1 MSDDLL
7 RSAVLGLCLE
17 SPMGAVREAARICH
31 EHGIPV
37 LLNDSPFVPSLPA
50 DLVTNTDI
58 LLVNEHETA
67 QLLMIAEPED
77 GDWAS
82 ADWNAIAGR
91 LHRFGYGKAVVTLGE
106 RGSMVIDG
114 DRVAPVPA
122 IRVDAVDATGCGDAF
137 MGTILAGL
145 AAGLSLEDSASLAS
159 CVSAYA
165 ATGYG
170 AQASYGSAEQIADFI
185 GQKTR

>member
-1 MSDDLL
+1 
-7 RSAVLGLCLE
+7 
-17 SPMGAVREAARICH
+17 
-31 EHGIPV
+31 
-37 LLNDSPFVPSLPA
+37 
-50 DLVTNTDI
+50 
-58 LLVNEHETA
+58 
-67 QLLMIAEPED
+67 
-77 GDWAS
+77 
-82 ADWNAIAGR
+82 
-91 LHRFGYGKAVVTLGE
+91 
-106 RGSMVIDG
+106 
-114 DRVAPVPA
+114 
-122 IRVDAVDATGCGDAF
+122 